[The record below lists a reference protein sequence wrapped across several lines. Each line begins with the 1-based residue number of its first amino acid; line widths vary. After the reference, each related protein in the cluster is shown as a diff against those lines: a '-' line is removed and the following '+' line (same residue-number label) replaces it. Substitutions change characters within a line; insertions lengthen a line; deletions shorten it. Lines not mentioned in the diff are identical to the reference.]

1 MHVVGHLLE
10 LAGITLVRLMAG
22 IALTCSSRDN
32 PDSSSG
38 RSISS
43 YFLDSLVHVFFMSF
57 TEVGC
62 LGAAGVYSWH
72 WYCRC
77 WCWCAGSVG
86 RSSSSSWADRR
97 RYQQRRP
104 GRVAM

>member
-1 MHVVGHLLE
+1 
-10 LAGITLVRLMAG
+10 MAG
-22 IALTCSSRDN
+22 IALTCSSRDS

-77 WCWCAGSVG
+77 WCWCAGSGLSADVDHLRG
-86 RSSSSSWADRR
+86 PTGAATSSAGLAGSPCEKLCLGT
-97 RYQQRRP
+97 Y
-104 GRVAM
+104 